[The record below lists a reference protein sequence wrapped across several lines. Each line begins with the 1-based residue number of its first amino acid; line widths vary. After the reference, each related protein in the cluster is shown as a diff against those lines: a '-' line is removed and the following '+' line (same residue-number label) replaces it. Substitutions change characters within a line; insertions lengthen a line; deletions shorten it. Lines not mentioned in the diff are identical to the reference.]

1 MPEHTDNPKMTNPS
15 GERWRASLRMVIV
28 SRGIIESS
36 LAGLGSAASVS
47 PPDSQRGGQNRTGL
61 SVRHTETNTDGQ

>member
-1 MPEHTDNPKMTNPS
+1 
-15 GERWRASLRMVIV
+15 MVIV